1 MRLQRLSPVRTPRA
15 AASEA
20 ARATARESS
29 CHQNFLRWPAQQQQK
44 EKQKERQK
52 QRWQQTQ
59 RWQQE
64 RQRRQQQGRRQ
75 QQEWQQQKSA
85 SEEAC
90 RPLAAHMPY

>member
-29 CHQNFLRWPAQQQQK
+29 CHQNFRTPAQQQQK

-52 QRWQQTQ
+52 QRWQQMQ